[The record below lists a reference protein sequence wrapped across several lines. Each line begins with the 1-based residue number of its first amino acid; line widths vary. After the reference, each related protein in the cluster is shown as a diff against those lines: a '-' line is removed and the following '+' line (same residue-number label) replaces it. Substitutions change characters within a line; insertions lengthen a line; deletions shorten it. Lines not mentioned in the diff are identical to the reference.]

1 MASQLYVLNVPLRE
15 LAGVVDIFANAVADP
30 AVATLDNHTSDP
42 RPLTPALRAQMLS
55 HERRSTSHQLQGL
68 HAGRENLAMFLWL
81 DADSGT
87 FDAECAFRSIVNTSI
102 GDREHLAGEGV
113 WGLDRSS

>member
-1 MASQLYVLNVPLRE
+1 
-15 LAGVVDIFANAVADP
+15 
-30 AVATLDNHTSDP
+30 
-42 RPLTPALRAQMLS
+42 MLS

-87 FDAECAFRSIVNTSI
+87 FDAELVFWADQLFPQPEDDSACFSTFREYLALAESLRSASPASECVLSASET
-102 GDREHLAGEGV
+102 GDPRD
-113 WGLDRSS
+113 DRDKEWTYWW